1 MAMLGAFESNQTVN
15 MTFSVDMLTVD
26 TLTYSV
32 FDNAGNTLLSEQ
44 PATLDSDYSVQ
55 VAIPAEVNQI
65 GDADRALRRVKLKAT
80 TGTTTV
86 EFENVYVLLNN
97 FELAVF
103 EQSFATLDDAA
114 MYAIDMVKG
123 DVILNMSRVQLRRL
137 LIEATVRLKQ
147 MPFSIRRIFG
157 VDYDDY
163 DRPMNMLNVHNVYWG
178 HEGQYRMD
186 LIDWSKMSPELYAGL
201 PDDFKKTLLV
211 ATVNEVA
218 EIASTTDSQSA
229 RDEGIVSESIG
240 ETTIAYRQGKAANL
254 TVNRTTW
261 RLLVKYLNNRTV
273 VRRS

>member
-65 GDADRALRRVKLKAT
+65 GNADRALRRVKLKAT

-178 HEGQYRMD
+178 QEGQYRMD

>member
-55 VAIPAEVNQI
+55 VAIPAEANQI

-178 HEGQYRMD
+178 QEGQYRMD
-186 LIDWSKMSPELYAGL
+186 LIDWSKMTPELYAGL

>member
-1 MAMLGAFESNQTVN
+1 MLGAFESNQTVN

-157 VDYDDY
+157 IDYDDY

-178 HEGQYRMD
+178 QEGQYRMD

>member
-1 MAMLGAFESNQTVN
+1 M
-15 MTFSVDMLTVD
+15 
-26 TLTYSV
+26 
-32 FDNAGNTLLSEQ
+32 
-44 PATLDSDYSVQ
+44 
-55 VAIPAEVNQI
+55 
-65 GDADRALRRVKLKAT
+65 
-80 TGTTTV
+80 
-86 EFENVYVLLNN
+86 NN

-178 HEGQYRMD
+178 QEGQYRMD

>member
-97 FELAVF
+97 FELVVF

-178 HEGQYRMD
+178 QEGQYRMD

>member
-123 DVILNMSRVQLRRL
+123 DVILNMSPVQLRRL

-178 HEGQYRMD
+178 QEGQYRMD

>member
-178 HEGQYRMD
+178 QEGQYRMD
-186 LIDWSKMSPELYAGL
+186 LIDWSKMTPELYAGL

>member
-15 MTFSVDMLTVD
+15 MTFSVDMMTVD

-178 HEGQYRMD
+178 QEGQYRMD

>member
-1 MAMLGAFESNQTVN
+1 MAMLGAFQSNQTVN

-178 HEGQYRMD
+178 QEGQYRMD

>member
-44 PATLDSDYSVQ
+44 TATLDSDYSVQ

-178 HEGQYRMD
+178 QEGQYRMD

>member
-65 GDADRALRRVKLKAT
+65 GDADRALRRVKLKTT

-178 HEGQYRMD
+178 QEGQYRMD

>member
-26 TLTYSV
+26 TLIYSV

-157 VDYDDY
+157 VDYDNY

-178 HEGQYRMD
+178 QEGQYRMD
-186 LIDWSKMSPELYAGL
+186 LIDWSKMTPELYAGL

>member
-103 EQSFATLDDAA
+103 EQSFATLDDAT

-178 HEGQYRMD
+178 QEGQYRMD
-186 LIDWSKMSPELYAGL
+186 LIDWSKMTPELYAGL

>member
-157 VDYDDY
+157 IDYDDY

-178 HEGQYRMD
+178 QEGQYRMD

>member
-1 MAMLGAFESNQTVN
+1 MLGAFESNQTVN

-178 HEGQYRMD
+178 QEGQYRMD

>member
-178 HEGQYRMD
+178 QEGQYRMD

>member
-32 FDNAGNTLLSEQ
+32 FDNAGNILLSEQ

-178 HEGQYRMD
+178 QEGQYRMD

>member
-137 LIEATVRLKQ
+137 LIEATVRLRQ

-157 VDYDDY
+157 IDYDDY

-178 HEGQYRMD
+178 QEGQYRMD

>member
-1 MAMLGAFESNQTVN
+1 MAMLGAFESNQMVN

-178 HEGQYRMD
+178 QEGQYRMD

>member
-97 FELAVF
+97 FELAVLSSPLPRSMTR
-103 EQSFATLDDAA
+103 QCTLS
-114 MYAIDMVKG
+114 IW
-123 DVILNMSRVQLRRL
+123 
-137 LIEATVRLKQ
+137 LKV
-147 MPFSIRRIFG
+147 M
-157 VDYDDY
+157 
-163 DRPMNMLNVHNVYWG
+163 
-178 HEGQYRMD
+178 
-186 LIDWSKMSPELYAGL
+186 
-201 PDDFKKTLLV
+201 
-211 ATVNEVA
+211 
-218 EIASTTDSQSA
+218 
-229 RDEGIVSESIG
+229 
-240 ETTIAYRQGKAANL
+240 
-254 TVNRTTW
+254 
-261 RLLVKYLNNRTV
+261 
-273 VRRS
+273 

>member
-137 LIEATVRLKQ
+137 LIEATARLKQ

-178 HEGQYRMD
+178 QEGQYRMD

>member
-137 LIEATVRLKQ
+137 LIEATIRLKQ

-178 HEGQYRMD
+178 QEGQYRMD